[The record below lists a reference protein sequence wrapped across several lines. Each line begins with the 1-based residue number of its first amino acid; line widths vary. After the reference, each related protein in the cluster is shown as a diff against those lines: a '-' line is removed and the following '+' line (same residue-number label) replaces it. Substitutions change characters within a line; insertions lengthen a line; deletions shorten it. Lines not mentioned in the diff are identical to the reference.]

1 MPVRVSSRLALAAL
15 GVAAAYLG
23 WLALLFAFQRSLQ
36 YPGAGIPAAAEP
48 PRIPGL
54 EVRWLGLP
62 FGRVETWFLPATG
75 PEGRSAPAI
84 VFAHG
89 NGELMD
95 GWPDELA
102 PFRAMGAGVLL
113 VEYPGYGRSAGSP
126 TEDSITAAF
135 VAAYD
140 ALAADPRVDA
150 SRIVVLGQSLG
161 GGAACALLAKRPIA
175 AAILQS
181 TFTSARVFA
190 RRYLAPGFL
199 VRDGF
204 DNASALRAF
213 PGPVLVLHGS
223 RDPLIPPSEGRALAA
238 AARRARFVAYDCGHD
253 YWHPDRLPFWR
264 DVEAFLREAGVL
276 ADRS

>member
-1 MPVRVSSRLALAAL
+1 MSSKLALAAL

-23 WLALLFAFQRSLQ
+23 WLALLFTFQRSLQ
-36 YPGAGIPAAAEP
+36 YPGAGIPAPPEP
-48 PRIPGL
+48 PRVAGL
-54 EVRWLGLP
+54 EVRWLDLP

-75 PEGRSAPAI
+75 TDGRPAPAV

-102 PFRAMGAGVLL
+102 PFRAMGVGVLL

-126 TEDSITAAF
+126 TQDSITDAF

-140 ALAADPRVDA
+140 GLVADTRVDA
-150 SRIVVLGQSLG
+150 SRVVVLGQSLG
-161 GGAACALLAKRPIA
+161 GGAACALLGKRPIA

-199 VRDGF
+199 VRDPF
-204 DNASALRAF
+204 DNAAALRAF
-213 PGPVLVLHGS
+213 PGPVLVLHGT
-223 RDPLIPPSEGRALAA
+223 RDPLVPLSEGRALASA
-238 AARRARFVAYDCGHD
+238 SRRARFVPYDSGHD

-264 DVEAFLREAGVL
+264 DVETFLRETGVL
-276 ADRS
+276 AGRS